1 LFPFALTSST
11 VSDPSLLQH
20 YLYAAR
26 PYLEQ
31 YGYTALFAGVFV
43 EGFGIPAPGET
54 LVVASALLAAQGGL
68 HIVYVLLVAWVAAVL
83 GDNIGYA
90 IGHFGGRRLVLRHG
104 RFVGIREHH
113 LEKVE
118 RFFHR
123 YGGVLV
129 AAARFFE
136 VLRQLN
142 GVVAGTSG
150 MPWWRFLLYN
160 AIGAALWIGLW
171 GYGVYRLGHHMD
183 RLLDLFS
190 RFEPYVIGAGVVAA
204 AGLVVYLFHRQR
216 T

>member
-1 LFPFALTSST
+1 MPN
-11 VSDPSLLQH
+11 PSLLQH
-20 YLYAAR
+20 YLDAAR

-31 YGYTALFAGVFV
+31 YGYSALFTGVFV

-54 LVVASALLAAQGGL
+54 LVVASALLAAQGDL
-68 HIVYVLLVAWVAAVL
+68 HIAYVLLVAWAAAVL

-118 RFFHR
+118 HFFRR

-129 AAARFFE
+129 ALARFFE

-150 MPWWRFLLYN
+150 MPWWRFLTYN
-160 AIGAALWIGLW
+160 AVGAALWIGLW
-171 GYGVYRLGHHMD
+171 GYGVYRLGRHID
-183 RLLDLFS
+183 RLLELFA
-190 RFEPYVIGAGVVAA
+190 RFEPYVIGAGIVAA
-204 AGLVVYLFHRQR
+204 AALVIYVFRRQHN
-216 T
+216 